1 MNSKQ
6 KTILFKVI
14 GSPEMGMGHV
24 YRCLSLSKIL
34 EKHYRVIFHINN
46 NTQIKNLLQEHNVTY
61 SLDEVIEELVTK
73 EQIDLLLFDQL
84 SSDNGLFKSL
94 KSKHQSLKIIAIDY
108 FDYDNIF
115 VDIIINLFNQN
126 LKKIKPEKDSVQYYE
141 GMNYAIIRNEFDK
154 YITQNREISP
164 IVKNILVTFGG
175 ADHSKNTIKVIELL
189 KTAKIHE
196 FNIDVI
202 LGPLWVSN
210 SLKDLPSNIHLH
222 HSISNMADYMVKAD
236 LAFCGS
242 GTTMMELLSIGTPTV
257 VIPQNSLEERFALN
271 AEKKGA
277 IKVIKNDILQTK
289 DVSCISD
296 MLISTEKRK
305 MLSKRGKLLIDGK
318 GRERICNIVKRTL
331 TMGD

>member
-1 MNSKQ
+1 MSLHK

-14 GSPEMGMGHV
+14 GSPQMGMGHV
-24 YRCLSLSKIL
+24 YRSLSLSNVLGKEVRIL
-34 EKHYRVIFHINN
+34 FHINDN
-46 NTQIKNLLQEHNVTY
+46 PIVTNLLKEQGVSYFVNEP
-61 SLDEVIEELVTK
+61 IEELVLEEK
-73 EQIDLLLFDQL
+73 IDLLLFDQL

-126 LKKIKPEKDSVQYYE
+126 LKKTKPEKDSVQYYE

-154 YITQNREISP
+154 YITQNRKISP
-164 IVKNILVTFGG
+164 KVKNILVTFGG
-175 ADHSKNTIKVIELL
+175 ADHSKNTIKIIELL
-189 KTAKIHE
+189 KTTKIHE

-202 LGPLWVSN
+202 LGPLWASN

-222 HSISNMADYMVKAD
+222 HSISNMASYMVKAD

-271 AEKKGA
+271 AEKKGV

-289 DVSCISD
+289 DVSISD
-296 MLISTEKRK
+296 ILISTEKRK
-305 MLSKRGKLLIDGK
+305 ILSKKGKILIDGK
-318 GRERICNIVKRTL
+318 GRERICNIIKRIL